1 MDSLV
6 GLTEVAEDEGE
17 DSAKFVEAW
26 FDGADGVLWR
36 VVPFPVSRPGFTAV
50 FVVDPGGP
58 SVDCGAVLEASPTAV
73 VVSRVGEGFD
83 VGAAG
88 GIE

>member
-1 MDSLV
+1 M
-6 GLTEVAEDEGE
+6 
-17 DSAKFVEAW
+17 
-26 FDGADGVLWR
+26 WR
-36 VVPFPVSRPGFTAV
+36 VVPFPVSCPGFTAV

-83 VGAAG
+83 VGDAVARG
-88 GIE
+88 